1 MKKYKN
7 VRVTAEYHQRLQT
20 LADTEKRKM
29 ISVIERLI
37 DQEYARLYSQPN
49 ELVTIREAIE
59 AAQHAEAVK

>member
-1 MKKYKN
+1 MKQYKN
-7 VRVTAEYHQRLQT
+7 IRITTEYHQRLQA